1 MECLFSLNFPI
12 FYMVFEKGIRKSFAV
27 IICLVI
33 VNREQEWG
41 KKCRSWIISKGK
53 KLHLNV
59 LKGLIETMK
68 LPRVFN
74 WQAQKWNVLLLSL
87 KNVESKGG
95 WSCKLKIKVCA
106 WKIIASFRHISSSK
120 WLYCVEDRTEKF
132 LV

>member
-1 MECLFSLNFPI
+1 MFI
-12 FYMVFEKGIRKSFAV
+12 FTELSNILHGVRKRHSNTFAV
-27 IICLVI
+27 IVCLVI

-95 WSCKLKIKVCA
+95 WSCKLKIKVCV
-106 WKIIASFRHISSSK
+106 WEIIASFCHISSSK
-120 WLYCVEDRTEKF
+120 WLHWVKDRTEKF